1 MIHTRNETDAVKYQV
16 VLLAFF
22 SVLFLPKNATG
33 RYRGVG
39 ATLVGQLGKT
49 SPATG
54 NGTISWSLVW
64 WCLVLCHCQVPKA
77 KELFDK
83 ASGIL
88 GYDLLDKCQ
97 NGPKDALDSTVSH
110 A

>member
-1 MIHTRNETDAVKYQV
+1 MIHTRNDTDAVKYQV
-16 VLLAFF
+16 VLLTVFVSFVFAEKCHR
-22 SVLFLPKNATG
+22 SLSWCRRNPG
-33 RYRGVG
+33 G
-39 ATLVGQLGKT
+39 ATRQNL
-49 SPATG
+49 TG
-54 NGTISWSLVW
+54 NGQRHNIMEFILVVSR
-64 WCLVLCHCQVPKA
+64 LGHFQVPKA